1 MNKFFFFYFLFFCT
15 GIAFGQ
21 QEIRAKIMVDTVVY
35 ETDSQQIRD
44 SKLYFQEAKKLSHDQ
59 CKKDSLR
66 ATEEAKYNLSYS
78 LPLPTP
84 AMNEDLFLAE
94 NEFRQVLRKNKIGYG
109 GYILGNC
116 FGLKDNCF
124 QWEMNRIVE
133 NKFGK
138 QFLENLKI
146 EATKMFIL
154 NNPDRVFE
162 YEECDMESRYAS
174 GKTYEEMFTLV
185 KNDYFQNFS
194 YPEDFVAKSSNNK
207 SSYGEADFIL
217 DKKGKVSK
225 LTVTLSLKEK
235 KNYIYSAYLIESL
248 KDFILKS
255 KWKSANYN
263 GVPVLSKMNV
273 LIFYK

>member
-1 MNKFFFFYFLFFCT
+1 MNNFFFFYFLFLFS
-15 GIAFGQ
+15 GIVFGQ
-21 QEIRAKIMVDTVVY
+21 QEIRAKIIVDTVVY

-44 SKLYFQEAKKLSHDQ
+44 SKLFFQEAKKLSHDQ

-84 AMNEDLFLAE
+84 AMSEDLFLAE

-109 GYILGNC
+109 GYIVGNC
-116 FGLKDNCF
+116 FGLEDNCF

-133 NKFGK
+133 EKFSK
-138 QFLENLKI
+138 EFLESLKI
-146 EATKMFIL
+146 AATKMFVL
-154 NNPDRVFE
+154 NNPDRIFE
-162 YEECDMESRYAS
+162 YEECDMESRYGSA
-174 GKTYEEMFTLV
+174 KTYGEMVTLA

-194 YPEDFVAKSSNNK
+194 YPEDFIARSSNNK
-207 SSYGEADFIL
+207 YSYGEADFIL
-217 DKKGKVSK
+217 DKKGRVSK

-248 KDFILKS
+248 KEFILKS
-255 KWKSANYN
+255 KWKPANYN
-263 GVPVLSKMNV
+263 GVPVLSKMNI